1 MKLHLLR
8 KPIYWM
14 TVLCLTFSCSASI
27 LAQSTPPF
35 IVFDNTYY
43 PNSASVFDA
52 AGALRATVMYSQS
65 TWPGTCNS
73 TGCPNA
79 PSESTFKADVTAYVN
94 EFGSSNV
101 IIFDYENLVLS
112 AESSTAAATNA
123 VALFKQMIGWAREV
137 YPNAKIGMYDYDYS
151 STYAPN
157 STTGY
162 NTLRAQLYNGGTA
175 SFDFFAPTMYQRW
188 STHTAWDQNLAN
200 SIINDSAVNHTNGLN
215 LPIYPYFSP
224 YTSGNTSSSLLA
236 DSEFQSEITDMTSC
250 STVSSSACQSILNS
264 VTAVTGG
271 CTASGSGY
279 SCSPV
284 LGGILWTNGS
294 SNVSP
299 TAPWVLDV
307 LSILSPP
314 VNTSSTYEIMST
326 GQGSAC
332 LDGNTTSATVSLD
345 ACAQTGSQEWTLSA
359 TTNGAYILQNYG
371 YQQANLGSDN
381 NYDWTDTSSALT
393 LASVTTSTTPTPAQK
408 WQVVSL
414 RNGYYEFIELGD
426 YSTSG
431 NTDSEEC
438 LTASSS
444 GLMTAPCN
452 GSATQIFQMPF
463 VVGSGSQGLSDTAD
477 AYINNGSSANTNF
490 GANSYILAETAGT
503 GYTRESY
510 LKFDLSSITGTIKK
524 ATVYLVP
531 ITVTGIDVDAAYVVT
546 DNSWTGTG
554 ITWNNAPVF
563 SATQLATWSLSPS
576 SVGWPVLFDATSA
589 AVAAQTSGGLL
600 SIGIDAP
607 SSSNYV
613 AYASR
618 RSGTASYR
626 PMLVV
631 SMQ

>member
-1 MKLHLLR
+1 MHSHLLR
-8 KPIYWM
+8 KPVYWTIM
-14 TVLCLTFSCSASI
+14 LCLALGCGVS
-27 LAQSTPPF
+27 LEAQSTPPF

-43 PNSASVFDA
+43 PNSTSVFDA
-52 AGALRATVMYSQS
+52 AGTLRATVMYSQS

-79 PSESTFKADVTAYVN
+79 PSESTFKADVSAYVT

-157 STTGY
+157 STSGY
-162 NTLRAQLYNGGTA
+162 NTLRAQLYDGSTN

-200 SIINDSAVNHTNGLN
+200 SIINDSAVNHANGLN

-224 YTSGNTSSSLLA
+224 YTSGNTSSPLLA
-236 DSEFQSEITDMTSC
+236 DSEFQSELTDMTSC
-250 STVSSSACQSILNS
+250 STVSSTACQSILNS
-264 VTAVTGG
+264 VTAVSGS
-271 CTASGSGY
+271 CTKSGSGY
-279 SCSPV
+279 SCFPL

-307 LSILSPP
+307 LSILSSP
-314 VNTSSTYEIMST
+314 VNTSSTYEIVSI
-326 GQGSAC
+326 GQSNSC
-332 LDGNTTSATVSLD
+332 LDGNTTAGTVSLD
-345 ACAQTGSQEWTLSA
+345 TCAQTGGQEWTLSA
-359 TTNGAYILQNYG
+359 SSNGTYIIQNYG
-371 YQQANLGSDN
+371 YQQANLGSGN
-381 NYDWTDTSSALT
+381 NYDWTDTSNALT
-393 LASVTTSTTPTPAQK
+393 LAPVTSGTSPTSAQQ

-414 RNGYYEFIELGD
+414 RNGYYEFVEFGD

-438 LTASSS
+438 LTATSS
-444 GLMTAPCN
+444 GLTTAPCN
-452 GSATQIFQMPF
+452 GSASQIFQMPF
-463 VVGSGSQGLSDTAD
+463 VVGSGSQGLGDTAD

-490 GANSYILAETAGT
+490 GANSYVLVETAGT

-510 LKFDLSSITGTIKK
+510 LKFDVSGITGTITK

-554 ITWNNAPVF
+554 ITWNNAPAF
-563 SATQLATWSLSPS
+563 SSTQLATWSVSPS
-576 SVGWPVLFDATSA
+576 SVGWPVLFDVTSA
-589 AVAAQTSGGLL
+589 ATAAQSSGGLL

-607 SSSNYV
+607 SASNYV

-618 RSGTASYR
+618 RSGTTSYR

-631 SMQ
+631 STQ